1 MKTEINSTGQ
11 EGPRTQRYFSE
22 ELKRRIVQQINNRLI
37 GVSEVSRTYNVSR
50 TAVYAWR
57 QKYSASHVP
66 EVRQVV
72 ELESEALAN
81 KKLREHIAELERLL
95 GRKQLVIEVLEAVIE
110 QGSDSLGIDIKKK
123 FGMPSSSG
131 SGSSADGEAQ

>member
-1 MKTEINSTGQ
+1 MKKESNSTGQ
-11 EGPRTQRYFSE
+11 EGPHIQRYFSE
-22 ELKRRIVQQINNRLI
+22 ELKRRLVQQIDNRLI

-57 QKYSASHVP
+57 QKYSSTHVP

-81 KKLREHIAELERLL
+81 KKLREQIAELERLL

-123 FGMPSSSG
+123 FGMPSSN
-131 SGSSADGEAQ
+131 SSANSADAEAR

>member
-11 EGPRTQRYFSE
+11 TAPRTQRYFSE
-22 ELKRRIVQQINNRLI
+22 ELKRRIVQQIDNRLI
-37 GVSEVSRTYNVSR
+37 SVAEVSRTYQVSR
-50 TAVYAWR
+50 TAIYTW
-57 QKYSASHVP
+57 KHHYSATHVP

-123 FGMPSSSG
+123 FGIPSSS
-131 SGSSADGEAQ
+131 SSATSADAEAR